1 MMRALSASDG
11 ASDFWGWSALASL
24 TTPNVMETVRREGGK
39 EEKELTFFYHL
50 LCNVFFTH

>member
-24 TTPNVMETVRREGGK
+24 TTPNVMETVRREGGE
-39 EEKELTFFYHL
+39 EEKELTFFL
-50 LCNVFFTH
+50 SSTM